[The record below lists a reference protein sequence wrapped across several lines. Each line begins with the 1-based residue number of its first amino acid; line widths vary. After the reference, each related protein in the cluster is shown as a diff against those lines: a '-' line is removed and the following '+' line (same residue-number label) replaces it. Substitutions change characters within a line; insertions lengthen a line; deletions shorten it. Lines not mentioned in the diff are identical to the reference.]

1 MQQSRI
7 IIVTGL
13 LAALVFSF
21 SRCFH
26 DNSSAANDPRGE
38 QYAGAEACTGCHR
51 NIAGSYAHSNHYK
64 TSSGINSDSLKK
76 LIAPSADRFY
86 FTDTGYI
93 GIEEKNS
100 ALFQTLF
107 SNGQPSVSEKF
118 DISFGSAEKAQTYGY
133 WKENKLYQLPLT
145 WYSSMHTW
153 ANSPGF
159 PAGRAHF
166 GRVIESRCF
175 ECHASYINKELVPS
189 GPMAVTENLDRNSIV
204 YGIDCE
210 RCHGPAAG
218 HVAFHRE
225 NPAVTT
231 PKYITSIKSLTREQQ
246 LDVCAVCHS
255 GNDQSVQRS
264 LFAFMPGD
272 TLSHFYYPD
281 FGSGKPAPDVHG
293 KQVQLLAS
301 SKCFKNSQLTCTT
314 CHNAH
319 EPEGNKL
326 AGFIAKCMSC
336 HQDITH
342 PAGIITSSEQN
353 CISCHMPLQTSR
365 TIYFNNGREATNI
378 PYSIR
383 THRIAVYR

>member
-1 MQQSRI
+1 MQHFRI
-7 IIVTGL
+7 IIVISL
-13 LAALVFSF
+13 LVALAFFF

-26 DNSSAANDPRGE
+26 DNSSMPNDPRGQ
-38 QYAGAEACTGCHR
+38 QYAGAKACMDCHR
-51 NIAGSYAHSNHYK
+51 DIAGSYMHSNHYK
-64 TSSGINSDSLKK
+64 TSSAINNDSLKK
-76 LIAPSADRFY
+76 LIVPSADRFY

-93 GIEEKNS
+93 SIEEKNS
-100 ALFQTLF
+100 AFFQTLF
-107 SNGQPSVSEKF
+107 SNGQPSVSERF

-133 WKENKLYQLPLT
+133 WKDNKLFQLPLT

-159 PAGRAHF
+159 PAGRAHY
-166 GRVIESRCF
+166 GRAIESRCF
-175 ECHASYINKELVPS
+175 ECHASYIYKELVPS
-189 GPMAVTENLDRNSIV
+189 GPMAIAENLDRNSIV

-210 RCHGPAAG
+210 RCHGPSAA

-225 NPAVTT
+225 NPAVKNA
-231 PKYITSIKSLTREQQ
+231 KYITSIKSLTRGQQ

-255 GNDQSVQRS
+255 GNDQTVQRT
-264 LFAFMPGD
+264 LFAFKPGD

-281 FGSGKPAPDVHG
+281 FFSGTSTPDVHG
-293 KQVQLLAS
+293 KQVQLLAAS
-301 SKCFKNSQLTCTT
+301 MCFKNSTLTCTT

-319 EPEGNKL
+319 DPEGNQP

-336 HQDITH
+336 HQAITH
-342 PAGIITSSEQN
+342 PAGVITSGGQN

-378 PYSIR
+378 PYFIR
-383 THRIAVYR
+383 THRIAVYK